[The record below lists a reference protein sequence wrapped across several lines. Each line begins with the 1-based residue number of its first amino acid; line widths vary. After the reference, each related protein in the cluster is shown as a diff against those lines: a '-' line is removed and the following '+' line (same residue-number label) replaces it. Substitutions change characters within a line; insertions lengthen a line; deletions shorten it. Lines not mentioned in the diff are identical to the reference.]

1 MLVNTT
7 CIIIY
12 YLSML
17 RQFSTPFLNYK
28 YLLSQLILREIK
40 ARYKQSIL
48 GYGWIIFNPLIQL
61 LVYSFVFSVIFK
73 FPTDNIPYPIFLF
86 IGLLPWI
93 YLQTSLS
100 SSALVLV
107 DNANLLKKVNF
118 PREVLPYSVICAKSV
133 DLFFSSL
140 LLFFFFI
147 FYNVSYSYNLSV
159 SLNIFYIIPF
169 LILQIILISGL
180 SLLLSAANLFYRD
193 IQYVTNLML
202 LMWMYL
208 TPVVYPIS
216 LVPQNHLW
224 LYRLNPMVGIIEGYR
239 SAVFNSPFDISA
251 TLISIVISIAVFLI
265 GFFIFKR
272 SEKVFAD
279 IV

>member
-1 MLVNTT
+1 MLG
-7 CIIIY
+7 
-12 YLSML
+12 
-17 RQFSTPFLNYK
+17 QFFLPFLHYK
-28 YLLSQLILREIK
+28 YLLSQLISREIK

-48 GYGWIIFNPLIQL
+48 GYTWIIFNPLVQL
-61 LVYSFVFSVIFK
+61 LVYSFVFSVIFR
-73 FPTDNIPYPIFLF
+73 FPTNDIPYSIFLF
-86 IGLLPWI
+86 VGLLPWI
-93 YLQTSLS
+93 YFQTSLS

-107 DNANLLKKVNF
+107 DNSNLLKKVNF

-140 LLFFFFI
+140 LLVFFFI
-147 FYNVSYSYNLSV
+147 YHNLSI
-159 SLNIFYIIPF
+159 SLSIFYIIPF
-169 LILQIILISGL
+169 FILQVILMSGL

-208 TPVVYPIS
+208 TPVVYPIT
-216 LVPQNHLW
+216 LVPKDYLW
-224 LYRLNPMVGIIEGYR
+224 LYKLNPMVGIIEGYR
-239 SAVFNSPFDISA
+239 AAVFDSPSDIPATIMSA
-251 TLISIVISIAVFLI
+251 VISIAIFLL
-265 GFFIFKR
+265 GFFVFKR

>member
-1 MLVNTT
+1 
-7 CIIIY
+7 
-12 YLSML
+12 ML
-17 RQFSTPFLNYK
+17 REFFIPFLNYK

-48 GYGWIIFNPLIQL
+48 GYAWIIFNPLIQL
-61 LVYSFVFSVIFK
+61 LVYSFVFSVIFR
-73 FPTDNIPYPIFLF
+73 FPTENIPYSIFLF

-93 YLQTSLS
+93 YFQTSLS

-140 LLFFFFI
+140 LLIIFFI
-147 FYNVSYSYNLSV
+147 YYNLSV
-159 SLNIFYIIPF
+159 SLSIFYIIPF
-169 LILQIILISGL
+169 FILQVILMSGL
-180 SLLLSAANLFYRD
+180 SLFLSAANLFYRD

-216 LVPQNHLW
+216 LVPNNYLW
-224 LYRLNPMVGIIEGYR
+224 FYKLNPMVGIMEGYR
-239 SAVFNSPFDISA
+239 SAVFNSAFDLPS
-251 TLISIVISIAVFLI
+251 TLISIVTSILIFLF
-265 GFFIFKR
+265 GFFVFKK